1 MLKLLQ
7 PGRILYL
14 LLTADTA
21 LLRLW
26 FSFCSFGWVIWLA
39 VDDTFSI
46 MHPHAAALVKNN
58 TQILMLLFF
67 VHGCAVLYG
76 VKTKRFSIP
85 LLFCE
90 GLLGVFLWLGTGIAE
105 WMTQEAPGPSVV
117 AGLISMF
124 LLARYP
130 THYSGGK
137 DES

>member
-1 MLKLLQ
+1 MLKMLQ
-7 PGRILYL
+7 PGRIAYL

-26 FSFCSFGWVIWLA
+26 FALCSFGWVVWLMF
-39 VDDTFSI
+39 DKEFSVI
-46 MHPHAAALVKNN
+46 HPHAAAIVKGDLHL
-58 TQILMLLFF
+58 LMLLFF
-67 VHGCAVLYG
+67 IHGSAVLYG
-76 VKTKRFSIP
+76 VKTKRFSIT

-105 WMTQEAPGPSVV
+105 WMTQGVPGPSIV

-130 THYSGGK
+130 THYSGGQ
-137 DES
+137 DDS